1 MVYCTVKMDYSIFQF
16 NEGNGVRLRYDPL
29 ASEMIDGKMVLKIHK
44 PPRNKDSLGSLTG
57 QSLAWIFNS
66 LTTRK
71 VPKHQIVLEHEASRS
86 YQPSNTGIA
95 AYYQADGLA
104 LRLPRVPSTHHLHG
118 ESPAEEVRIIIISIY
133 DDDDI

>member
-1 MVYCTVKMDYSIFQF
+1 MLKLLHQYQDYIMIGPRMSRIFMDLIRISKFSFVFQ
-16 NEGNGVRLRYDPL
+16 
-29 ASEMIDGKMVLKIHK
+29 
-44 PPRNKDSLGSLTG
+44 
-57 QSLAWIFNS
+57 S

-71 VPKHQIVLEHEASRS
+71 IPKHQCIMEHEASRS

-118 ESPAEEVRIIIISIY
+118 ESPAEEVQSNLHSYLRSPKLHSGLLTGLQSC
-133 DDDDI
+133 

>member
-1 MVYCTVKMDYSIFQF
+1 MCATYLQ
-16 NEGNGVRLRYDPL
+16 
-29 ASEMIDGKMVLKIHK
+29 
-44 PPRNKDSLGSLTG
+44 
-57 QSLAWIFNS
+57 S

-118 ESPAEEVRIIIISIY
+118 ESPAEEVSLIGLSRNAT
-133 DDDDI
+133 

>member
-1 MVYCTVKMDYSIFQF
+1 MLQ
-16 NEGNGVRLRYDPL
+16 
-29 ASEMIDGKMVLKIHK
+29 
-44 PPRNKDSLGSLTG
+44 
-57 QSLAWIFNS
+57 S

-71 VPKHQIVLEHEASRS
+71 IPKHQCVLEHEASRS

-118 ESPAEEVRIIIISIY
+118 ESPAEEVIYPFFGGFYFVYVCVHIIAARSSFSRTVFLERSEGREGQHARVKGERVGKKVVVGLVHTIISTHMQY
-133 DDDDI
+133 S

>member
-1 MVYCTVKMDYSIFQF
+1 MV
-16 NEGNGVRLRYDPL
+16 
-29 ASEMIDGKMVLKIHK
+29 DGKMVLKIHK

-57 QSLAWIFNS
+57 QSLAWIFNVGIFQRILFGKHAKCVLRIFQS

-118 ESPAEEVRIIIISIY
+118 ESPAEEVSHVELN
-133 DDDDI
+133 D

>member
-1 MVYCTVKMDYSIFQF
+1 MMHSKMARISMDLILISFVFQ
-16 NEGNGVRLRYDPL
+16 
-29 ASEMIDGKMVLKIHK
+29 
-44 PPRNKDSLGSLTG
+44 
-57 QSLAWIFNS
+57 S

-71 VPKHQIVLEHEASRS
+71 IPKHQCIMEHEASRS

-118 ESPAEEVRIIIISIY
+118 ESPAEEVQSNLHFHSVEISGFVCHS
-133 DDDDI
+133 DFT

>member
-1 MVYCTVKMDYSIFQF
+1 MCFF
-16 NEGNGVRLRYDPL
+16 
-29 ASEMIDGKMVLKIHK
+29 
-44 PPRNKDSLGSLTG
+44 SL
-57 QSLAWIFNS
+57 QS

-71 VPKHQIVLEHEASRS
+71 IPKHQCVSEHEASRS

-118 ESPAEEVRIIIISIY
+118 ESPAEEVGNILIFVLSIIWVSLHSLVFLKVPY
-133 DDDDI
+133 GTFGFFEVT

>member
-1 MVYCTVKMDYSIFQF
+1 MKQKEIYDFSERIVPKDSNNLNGNVCFLIFQ
-16 NEGNGVRLRYDPL
+16 
-29 ASEMIDGKMVLKIHK
+29 
-44 PPRNKDSLGSLTG
+44 
-57 QSLAWIFNS
+57 S

-71 VPKHQIVLEHEASRS
+71 VPKHQCVLEHEASRS

-118 ESPAEEVRIIIISIY
+118 ESPAEEVQSR
-133 DDDDI
+133 

>member
-1 MVYCTVKMDYSIFQF
+1 MYSLLQKGFH
-16 NEGNGVRLRYDPL
+16 PL
-29 ASEMIDGKMVLKIHK
+29 SFFL
-44 PPRNKDSLGSLTG
+44 L
-57 QSLAWIFNS
+57 QS

-71 VPKHQIVLEHEASRS
+71 IPKHQCVSEHEASRS

-118 ESPAEEVRIIIISIY
+118 ESPAEEVGQLFICLFV
-133 DDDDI
+133 

>member
-1 MVYCTVKMDYSIFQF
+1 MARIFM
-16 NEGNGVRLRYDPL
+16 NL
-29 ASEMIDGKMVLKIHK
+29 I
-44 PPRNKDSLGSLTG
+44 
-57 QSLAWIFNS
+57 WITKFSFTFQS

-71 VPKHQIVLEHEASRS
+71 IPKHQCIMEHEASRS

-118 ESPAEEVRIIIISIY
+118 ESPAEEVQSNLHFTESLCSRNFQNVKLRL
-133 DDDDI
+133 DFFDI